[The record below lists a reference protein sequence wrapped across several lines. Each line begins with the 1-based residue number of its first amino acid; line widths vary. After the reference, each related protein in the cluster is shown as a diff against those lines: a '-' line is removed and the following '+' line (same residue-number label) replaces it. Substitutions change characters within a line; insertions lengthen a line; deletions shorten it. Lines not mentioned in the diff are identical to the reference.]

1 MKILQNK
8 WKINMENKEL
18 LTISQ
23 TGILKGIMA
32 LGIVLYH
39 LAVQYNDNLIVLK
52 PFKYLGFL
60 FVGLFFFI
68 SGYGLT
74 VSMLTKKDYFSSSKK
89 RFLKVII
96 PFINAIIVYT
106 IYYSLQGEIL
116 KQNIFFVVKYCW
128 FIYEILAL
136 YIVFFITYKK
146 FSFKKAT
153 ILNSII
159 ILISLILMYFFK
171 ISATWYKST
180 LAFLVGII
188 VAKNR
193 ENLVKWINSKYYIKT
208 FVLIISMGI
217 FLSLGKYLELGIL
230 EILIYNI
237 AVMLF
242 IVVCLML
249 IAKLM
254 KFENKFLKYLGCI
267 SFEIYLYHGLF
278 IDLFLRIPINKNI
291 GGMLIIIFSIIMAI
305 IMNKFDKIIINKI
318 FELEKIKNVS
328 NKI

>member
-1 MKILQNK
+1 
-8 WKINMENKEL
+8 MENKEL

-146 FSFKKAT
+146 F
-153 ILNSII
+153 
-159 ILISLILMYFFK
+159 
-171 ISATWYKST
+171 
-180 LAFLVGII
+180 
-188 VAKNR
+188 
-193 ENLVKWINSKYYIKT
+193 
-208 FVLIISMGI
+208 
-217 FLSLGKYLELGIL
+217 
-230 EILIYNI
+230 
-237 AVMLF
+237 
-242 IVVCLML
+242 
-249 IAKLM
+249 
-254 KFENKFLKYLGCI
+254 
-267 SFEIYLYHGLF
+267 
-278 IDLFLRIPINKNI
+278 
-291 GGMLIIIFSIIMAI
+291 
-305 IMNKFDKIIINKI
+305 
-318 FELEKIKNVS
+318 
-328 NKI
+328 

>member
-159 ILISLILMYFFK
+159 ILISLILMYFLK

-180 LAFLVGII
+180 FAFLMGII

-193 ENLVKWINSKYYIKT
+193 ENLVKWFNSKYYIKALALI
-208 FVLIISMGI
+208 VLMGI
-217 FLSLGKYLELGIL
+217 CLSLGKYFNLEVL
-230 EILIYNI
+230 EIFIYNI

-242 IVVCLML
+242 IMVSLM
-249 IAKLM
+249 IIKKLN
-254 KFENKFLKYLGCI
+254 KFENEFFKYLGKI

-278 IDLFLRIPINKNI
+278 IDLFKQIPINKNV
-291 GGMLIIIFSIIMAI
+291 GGMLIIIFSIIVAI

>member
-1 MKILQNK
+1 
-8 WKINMENKEL
+8 
-18 LTISQ
+18 
-23 TGILKGIMA
+23 
-32 LGIVLYH
+32 
-39 LAVQYNDNLIVLK
+39 
-52 PFKYLGFL
+52 
-60 FVGLFFFI
+60 
-68 SGYGLT
+68 
-74 VSMLTKKDYFSSSKK
+74 MLTKKDYFSSSKK

-159 ILISLILMYFFK
+159 ILISLILMYFLK

-180 LAFLVGII
+180 FAFLMGII

-193 ENLVKWINSKYYIKT
+193 ENLVKWFNSKYYIKALALI
-208 FVLIISMGI
+208 VLMGI
-217 FLSLGKYLELGIL
+217 CLSLGKYFNLEVL
-230 EILIYNI
+230 EIFIYNI

-242 IVVCLML
+242 IMVSLM
-249 IAKLM
+249 IIKKLN
-254 KFENKFLKYLGCI
+254 KFENEFFKYLGKI

-278 IDLFLRIPINKNI
+278 IDLFKQIPINKNV
-291 GGMLIIIFSIIMAI
+291 GGMLIIIFSIIVAI